1 MGDWW
6 NPKPCKSKYNDDDD
20 VGVTC
25 HSLMTRHSAAL
36 MHAAYNLLG
45 PDTSQPGR
53 GSHNPDISRRQRDI
67 DPKIEILSL

>member
-1 MGDWW
+1 
-6 NPKPCKSKYNDDDD
+6 
-20 VGVTC
+20 
-25 HSLMTRHSAAL
+25 MTRHSAAL

-53 GSHNPDISRRQRDI
+53 GSHNPDISRRQREI